1 MSRRFVVSL
10 SLLCLAAWCAVTI
23 SCGSSNSSN
32 NNHACTG
39 GPYNVVG
46 DWQISV
52 SANGASTSGYGAI
65 DSNGLAL
72 FFDNSVT
79 NGSGETLAPPT
90 ITGNCSFSG
99 NTTIYAEPG
108 EPVSPTSVTVATQ
121 GNVTSN
127 SSISGTLS
135 GTTTGSFT
143 ATPFSP
149 LTGTPAA
156 LTDLTFGTMEG
167 AFPAG
172 GISLLVTFTA
182 SGSDA
187 SMSFTGTGAA
197 CTVNGTFT
205 QVSTSNV
212 FDVSMT
218 YSGASCPVTG
228 TMTGLG
234 FESSSDYF
242 GFNGNGTG
250 TYLYADMLYSGGPFV
265 MEFFP

>member
-10 SLLCLAAWCAVTI
+10 CLLCIAAWCAMTI

-32 NNHACTG
+32 NQQTCRLL
-39 GPYNVVG
+39 YDVVG
-46 DWQISV
+46 DWQINV
-52 SANGASTSGYGAI
+52 SASNGSTTGYGAI

-72 FFDNSVT
+72 FFDNSLLS
-79 NGSGETLAPPT
+79 GSGDTLELPT
-90 ITGNCSFSG
+90 INGNCSFSG
-99 NTTIYAEPG
+99 NTTIFAEPG
-108 EPVSPTSVTVATQ
+108 EPVSPTSVTVPTQ

-127 SSISGTLS
+127 SNISGTFS

-143 ATPFSP
+143 ATSFSP
-149 LTGTPAA
+149 IPGSATA
-156 LTDLTFGTMEG
+156 LTELSFGTMQG

-172 GISLLVTFTA
+172 GISLLVTFSA

-205 QVSTSNV
+205 QVSTRNV
-212 FDVSMT
+212 FDVSMN

-228 TMTGLG
+228 TITGLG

-242 GFNGNGTG
+242 NFNSGAAG
-250 TYLYADMLYSGGPFV
+250 TYLYADMLYSSGPFV
-265 MEFFP
+265 MEFWP